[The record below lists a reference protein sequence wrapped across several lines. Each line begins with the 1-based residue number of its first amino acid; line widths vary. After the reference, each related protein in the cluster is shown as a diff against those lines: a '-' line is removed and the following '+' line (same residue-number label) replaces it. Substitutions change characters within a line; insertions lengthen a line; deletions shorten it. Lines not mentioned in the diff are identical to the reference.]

1 MELSAYPRAHLGIW
15 PTPLVRAR
23 RLEAK
28 VGGGPLLFKR
38 DDLSGFAFAGN
49 KTRQLEYLVGGAVSE
64 GYRALVVGGVA
75 TSNFCAGAAV
85 AARLAG
91 LECHIVLP
99 GEPPAPSSSANLA
112 MALECGAQLTFSGGP
127 RELLDERIRERADEL
142 TASGRRA
149 MAIPRGGASPVG
161 ALGFFRAAAELSD
174 QLVDAGHDRA
184 RLVIAVGSGGSIAGL
199 YAASASQRTHF
210 AITGVSVSRSL
221 AKLTPH
227 LVKLAEGCADLLGV
241 RAPDP
246 AALELIDATGSHD
259 GADGVDAT
267 EHAASLLALETEGV
281 VLDPHYTAQAF
292 PIALRMV
299 EKGRAEGV
307 PVVFWHTGGAAAAIS
322 AYALAGNTSNGAGAD
337 VVCGAS

>member
-1 MELSAYPRAHLGIW
+1 MELSAYPRAHLGVW

-49 KTRQLEYLVGGAVSE
+49 KTRQLEYLIGAALSE
-64 GYRALVVGGVA
+64 GYQALVVGGVA

-85 AARLAG
+85 AANIAG

-99 GEPPAPSSSANLA
+99 GKPPAPSSANLA
-112 MALECGAQLTFSGGP
+112 MALDCGAHVTYSGGP
-127 RELLDERIRERADEL
+127 RELLDERIRERAAKL

-161 ALGFFRAAAELSD
+161 ALGFFRAAAELCD
-174 QLVDAGHDRA
+174 QLADAGHDRA

-199 YAASASQRTHF
+199 YAASASQRAQY
-210 AITGVSVSRSL
+210 AITGVSVSRPL
-221 AKLTPH
+221 AQLTPH
-227 LVKLAEGCADLLGV
+227 LRELAEACADLLGA

-246 AALELIDATGSHD
+246 AALELLETNGFHDSAHGLDA
-259 GADGVDAT
+259 A
-267 EHAASLLALETEGV
+267 EHEARLLALETEGV
-281 VLDPHYTAQAF
+281 VLDPHYTARAF
-292 PIALRMV
+292 PIALRLI
-299 EKGRAEGV
+299 EERRAEAV
-307 PVVFWHTGGAAAAIS
+307 PVVFWHTGGAPAAIS
-322 AYALAGNTSNGAGAD
+322 AYALAGNTTNGAGVD

>member
-1 MELSAYPRAHLGIW
+1 MDLSAYPRAHLGVW
-15 PTPLVRAR
+15 PTPLVRAS

-49 KTRQLEYLVGGAVSE
+49 KTRQLEYLVGGALSD
-64 GYRALVVGGVA
+64 GYQALVVGGVA

-99 GEPPAPSSSANLA
+99 GEPPAPSSSANLS
-112 MALECGAQLTFSGGP
+112 MALECGAQVTFSGGR
-127 RELLDERIRERADEL
+127 RELLDRRIRERAAEV

-161 ALGFFRAAAELSD
+161 ALGFSRAAAELSD
-174 QLVDAGHDRA
+174 QLADAGHDRA

-199 YAASASQRTHF
+199 YAASASQRVRY
-210 AITGVSVSRSL
+210 AITGVSVSRPL

-227 LVKLAEGCADLLGV
+227 LHELAEACAGLLGA

-246 AALELIDATGSHD
+246 AALDLFDATGFNDSAHGLD
-259 GADGVDAT
+259 AAEHGASV
-267 EHAASLLALETEGV
+267 LALETEGV
-281 VLDPHYTAQAF
+281 VLDPHYTARAF
-292 PIALRMV
+292 PIALRMI
-299 EKGRAEGV
+299 EKGRADAM
-307 PVVFWHTGGAAAAIS
+307 PVVFWHTGGAPAAIG
-322 AYALAGNTSNGAGAD
+322 AYALAGNTTDGAG
-337 VVCGAS
+337 VVRGAS